1 MEFHRAVAALIGCSV
16 ICAAIN
22 GVVAVVGLGSSPI
35 ITVTTCHIDDGV
47 DTVMYRQYQVGS
59 TVASITVV
67 QRGVDGT

>member
-1 MEFHRAVAALIGCSV
+1 MEFHRAVASLIGCSV

-35 ITVTTCHIDDGV
+35 IAVTTCHIDGGV
-47 DTVMYRQYQVGS
+47 DTVVYRQYQVGS